1 MNINEFLK
9 LDKPEE
15 YDFKLEGAN
24 ALFGK
29 VDNALER
36 YLLHKSTVCMGSKYY
51 PAMDL
56 FIREDMRLFGLQKKF
71 DCDRAELT
79 REIYAKLW
87 GNVHFSWDKPFIY
100 GETMTSIQAM
110 LNILVEIDEK
120 DFEQKYRN
128 KHWSKYMSMVH
139 VLNLYYSDPDFLNRL
154 NDISPSIHVFA
165 NSVHTIGN
173 FVPVPPGFNVARSKY
188 DYWDLTLV
196 KIREWYFENDP
207 DEKNA
212 ILSVLL
218 EKARNK
224 KTDKE
229 NCKIWLSLCGKG
241 MDGMEGWKNFIS
253 TNYMH
258 DFVAG
263 DEAMPIMFYENH
275 SWIEPIP
282 TTEDDLNKIFDK
294 CSELIYKR
302 SQRMV
307 DELRAKQ

>member
-1 MNINEFLK
+1 M
-9 LDKPEE
+9 
-15 YDFKLEGAN
+15 
-24 ALFGK
+24 FGK

-36 YLLHKSTVCMGSKYY
+36 YLLYKSTVCMGSRYY

-56 FIREDMRLFGLQKKF
+56 FIREDIRLFGLQEKF

-87 GNVHFSWDKPFIY
+87 GNVPFSWDNPFIY

-110 LNILVEIDEK
+110 LNRLVEIDEK
-120 DFEQKYRN
+120 DFEHKYRN

-154 NDISPSIHVFA
+154 NDISPSIHIFA

-173 FVPVPPGFNVARSKY
+173 FIPVPPGFNVARSKY

-224 KTDKE
+224 RIDKE

-282 TTEDDLNKIFDK
+282 TTEDDLNKLFDK

-307 DELRAKQ
+307 DALRAIQ